1 MPVDAIMTT
10 LVLLGGVLMLLVA
23 TACLDWFATHQ
34 K

>member
-1 MPVDAIMTT
+1 MTT
-10 LVLLGGVLMLLVA
+10 LVFLGGVLMLLVA